1 MRKILSTLVI
11 VTALAGCASD
21 QQVDDALS
29 KFVCFALK
37 RDDWTGAGEF
47 EKLFVADGNLLP
59 GMTGFKLEIIGHD
72 ARLVVDLKPS
82 VDPTAW
88 ASDLPSEINRSP
100 SLVSWS
106 ATQRECSVN

>member
-1 MRKILSTLVI
+1 VRKILSTLAI
-11 VTALAGCASD
+11 ATSLAGCASD
-21 QQVDDALS
+21 HQADNASS

-37 RDDWTGAGEF
+37 SDDWTGAGEF

-59 GMTGFKLEIIGHD
+59 GMTGFRLEIIGHD
-72 ARLVVDLKPS
+72 ARLVVDLTPS

-88 ASDLPSEINRSP
+88 ARDLPSEINRSP

-106 ATQRECSVN
+106 VTQRECSAN